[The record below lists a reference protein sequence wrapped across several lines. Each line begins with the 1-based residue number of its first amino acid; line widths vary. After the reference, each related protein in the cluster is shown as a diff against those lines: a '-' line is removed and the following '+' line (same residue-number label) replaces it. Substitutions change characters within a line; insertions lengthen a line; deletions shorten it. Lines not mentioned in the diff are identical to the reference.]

1 MPESITINTSAFT
14 NEKLNAKSRGV
25 LAWLLCAQA
34 ADAHISVRTMRDA
47 GLGGPD
53 AVRTALDEL
62 EREGY
67 LVRNRSTDSNGH
79 HVFTEYVVTDS
90 PEI

>member
-1 MPESITINTSAFT
+1 MPENITISTNAFT
-14 NEKLNAKSRGV
+14 DKKLNAKSRGV

-34 ADAHISVRTMRDA
+34 AGTHISVRAMKDA
-47 GLGGPD
+47 GLGGLD
-53 AVRTALDEL
+53 AVRTALNEL

-67 LVRNRSTDSNGH
+67 LIRNRSTDSNGR
-79 HVFTEYVVTDS
+79 HVFTEYAVTDR